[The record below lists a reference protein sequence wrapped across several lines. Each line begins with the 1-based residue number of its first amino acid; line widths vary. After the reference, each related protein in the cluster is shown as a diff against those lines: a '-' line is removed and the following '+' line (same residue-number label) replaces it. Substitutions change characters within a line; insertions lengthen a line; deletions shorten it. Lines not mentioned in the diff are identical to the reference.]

1 MGISHYKTSYNCD
14 HYTQDSHDM
23 RILIAGAG
31 AVGGYFGGRLIE
43 AGADVTFMVRERRA
57 RQLQQHGLVI
67 HSPHG
72 DFTSHVP
79 FIRWEDTCDPFD
91 VLIVCCK
98 AFDLVDTTNAIK
110 SKIVP
115 HATILPLLNGL
126 AHLDYLDAQ
135 FSAATVL
142 GGTCHISVTLDAD
155 GTVRH
160 LRQLHSLTFGAR
172 TAKQQ
177 QACDALE
184 SLFMKA
190 LFNAKRSENIQ
201 QDMWEK
207 WTFLTTLASIT
218 CLMRG
223 SIGAITSTQ
232 YGIEITQ
239 SLLNE
244 ACAIATAAGFAP
256 RATFLQ
262 ESSALLLDST
272 STLTASM
279 LRDIE
284 KGVATEADH
293 IVGNLVRRGHHHG
306 IATPLLDIAF
316 THLNIY
322 EARRLT
328 STNTG

>member
-1 MGISHYKTSYNCD
+1 
-14 HYTQDSHDM
+14 M

-67 HSPHG
+67 RSPYG

-79 FIRWEDTCDPFD
+79 FIRWEDSCDPFD
-91 VLIVCCK
+91 VLIMCCK
-98 AFDLVDTTNAIK
+98 AFDLIDTTTAVR
-110 SKIVP
+110 SKITP
-115 HATILPLLNGL
+115 HATVLPLLNGL
-126 AHLDYLDAQ
+126 AHLDYLDTQ
-135 FSAATVL
+135 LPTATVL
-142 GGTCHISVTLDAD
+142 GGTCHISLTLDAD
-155 GTVRH
+155 GTVKH

-177 QACDALE
+177 QACDAIE

-223 SIGAITSTQ
+223 SIGAITRTKH
-232 YGIEITQ
+232 GIEITK

-244 ACAIATAAGFAP
+244 ACAIAIAEGFAP
-256 RATFLQ
+256 RARFLE

-284 KGVATEADH
+284 KGANTEADH
-293 IVGNLVRRGHHHG
+293 IIGEMVRRGHQHR
-306 IATPLLDIAF
+306 IATPLLNLAL
-316 THLNIY
+316 THLNVY
-322 EARRLT
+322 EERRLAA
-328 STNTG
+328 SNTG